1 MFRTLY
7 IFLAIFI
14 LRGCPKI
21 MPLVDQ
27 DPSDT
32 PAWTVNSTSIANSR
46 KPLHLMTNA
55 FAVYDISSGVKL
67 LTSTQSTDSIYTGLV
82 PSAVSAHIRDTVE
95 KFKKDTAEFFS
106 EHWFT
111 ILIAVSI
118 ALPIMAPTTIL
129 LVFFVDK
136 YLEIYPS

>member
-1 MFRTLY
+1 MYVLKRF
-7 IFLAIFI
+7 FI
-14 LRGCPKI
+14 ARQDDGSQRLLNDNFGYFTTA
-21 MPLVDQ
+21 LVDQ

-67 LTSTQSTDSIYTGLV
+67 LPSTQSTDSIYTGLV
-82 PSAVSAHIRDTVE
+82 LSAVSAHIRDTVE

-118 ALPIMAPTTIL
+118 ALPIM
-129 LVFFVDK
+129 VSYYFD
-136 YLEIYPS
+136 